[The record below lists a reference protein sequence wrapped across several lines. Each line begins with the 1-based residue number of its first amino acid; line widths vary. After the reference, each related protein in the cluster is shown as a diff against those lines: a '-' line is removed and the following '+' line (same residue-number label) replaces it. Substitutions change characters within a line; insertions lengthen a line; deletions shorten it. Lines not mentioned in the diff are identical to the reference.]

1 MGIDTIMSAKKIVLI
16 AKGKEKE
23 NAIKSALGSVSSSC
37 PASFLQEHNDVT
49 FVISDDINLD

>member
-23 NAIKSALGSVSSSC
+23 NAIKSALGTVSSSC
-37 PASFLQEHNDVT
+37 PASFL
-49 FVISDDINLD
+49 